1 MEYIYA
7 ALLLNKSGKDVNE
20 TNLKKVVE
28 AVGVQPDESKI
39 KSLIVSL
46 EGVDIAKEIENTSFA
61 PSSNVSSAPKE
72 EKKKEKPKEEKKELA
87 AEGLAALFG

>member
-20 TNLKKVVE
+20 ANLKKVIE
-28 AVGVQPDESKI
+28 SIGVQPDESKV
-39 KSLIVSL
+39 KSLLVSL
-46 EGVDIAKEIENTSFA
+46 EGVDIAKEIENVSFA
-61 PSSNVSSAPKE
+61 QSSAVSNVPKE
-72 EKKKEKPKEEKKELA
+72 ETKKEKPKEEKKELA